1 MSAFD
6 GAMVALVAD
15 PNMAIA
21 VEWRA
26 AAGAEWRPLRVLFSA
41 PSDPVAALP
50 GLGAR
55 ATSLE
60 AVLRVADLAPDTP
73 RRGDLLR
80 RLSPAETW
88 RIEEVEPDPLGLTL
102 RLTLARAP

>member
-21 VEWRA
+21 AEWRA
-26 AAGAEWRPLRVLFSA
+26 AADGEWRPLRVLFSA
-41 PSDPVAALP
+41 PSDAVAALP
-50 GLGAR
+50 GPGAR

-60 AVLRVADLAPDTP
+60 AVLRLADIAPDVP
-73 RRGDLLR
+73 RRGDMLR
-80 RLSPAETW
+80 RLSPPASW
-88 RIEEVEPDPLGLTL
+88 RIEEVEPDPLGLTM
-102 RLTLARAP
+102 RLSLARAP